1 MKSLAL
7 QLVFVGLDYH
17 QDGVQVCVMD
27 AAGKVLLNKKFANS
41 WGEIVTAV
49 KRFGGQVR
57 AAIEACSGAA
67 NLARQLAEQAS
78 WNISLAHPGYVSRMK
93 QNPDKSDY
101 SDARMLADLVR
112 VGYLPKV
119 WLAPDRIV
127 ELRRLV
133 RYRQQ
138 LVNGRRNV
146 KLRIRALLRDER
158 LVLPKAEVGNAWTKA
173 WLAMLR
179 DYPKLREISRW
190 VMNQLL
196 DQLTDFVRRIRE
208 VEQRIGEE
216 VAEDAVVLK
225 LCDQPGIGLIT
236 AATMRAEIAQF
247 ERFQTGKQ
255 LARYCGLTPRNASS
269 GEKQADAGLIKAGNK
284 GLRTV
289 LIEAGQR
296 LLRLDDRWSALG
308 AKLSAKGKPKSV
320 VVAAITNRWLRWLFH
335 QMQPELLAT
344 AV

>member
-1 MKSLAL
+1 MLSLASE
-7 QLVFVGLDYH
+7 LVYVGLDYH
-17 QDGVQVCVMD
+17 QEGVQVCVMD
-27 AAGKVLLNKKFANS
+27 REGRALFNKKMNNS
-41 WGEIVTAV
+41 WTEIAAAV
-49 KRFGGQVR
+49 GRFEGAPQ

-67 NLARQLAEQAS
+67 NLARQLAENAR
-78 WNISLAHPGYVSRMK
+78 WNISLAHPGYVARMK
-93 QNPDKSDY
+93 QNPDKTDF

-138 LVNGRRNV
+138 LVNQRRNV

-158 LVLPKAEVGNAWTKA
+158 LKLSSNVWTKA
-173 WLAMLR
+173 WLAALR
-179 DYPKLREISRW
+179 DCSLLPSITRW

-196 DQLTDFVRRIRE
+196 DQLQEFNRRVRE

-216 VAEDAVVLK
+216 VADDAIVLK
-225 LCDQPGIGLIT
+225 LLEQPGIGLIT

-255 LARYCGLTPRNASS
+255 LSRFCGLSPRNASS
-269 GEKQADAGLIKAGNK
+269 GEKQADAGLVKAGNQ

-296 LLRLDDRWSALG
+296 LVRYDERWGVLG
-308 AKLSAKGKPKSV
+308 ARLSAKGKPRSV
-320 VVAAITNRWLRWLFH
+320 VVAAVANRWIRWLFH
-335 QMQPELLAT
+335 QMQPEKLAI
-344 AV
+344 AG